1 MGREVS
7 ALDTVGAFW
16 SAILLSLAAV
26 TPYVL
31 LRRSAKSENW
41 RTAIMNAYL
50 PWLAAALV
58 LLGTF
63 GVG

>member
-1 MGREVS
+1 MS
-7 ALDTVGAFW
+7 ALETAGAFW
-16 SAILLSLAAV
+16 IAAFVSAIAIA
-26 TPYVL
+26 PYVL
-31 LRRSAKSENW
+31 LRRSANGENW
-41 RTAIMNAYL
+41 RTAIMHTYL

>member
-1 MGREVS
+1 MSLVET
-7 ALDTVGAFW
+7 AIAFW
-16 SAILLSLAAV
+16 SAVILSFV
-26 TPYVL
+26 SMTPYVL
-31 LRRSAKSENW
+31 LRRSAKGENW

-50 PWLAAALV
+50 PWLATVLV

>member
-1 MGREVS
+1 MSPVE
-7 ALDTVGAFW
+7 TVIAFW
-16 SAILLSLAAV
+16 SSVILSFIAMV
-26 TPYVL
+26 PYVL

-41 RTAIMNAYL
+41 RTATMNAYL
-50 PWLAAALV
+50 PWLATALV

>member
-1 MGREVS
+1 MSPVE
-7 ALDTVGAFW
+7 TTIAFW
-16 SAILLSLAAV
+16 SAVILSFISIA
-26 TPYVL
+26 PYVL

-41 RTAIMNAYL
+41 RTAATNAYL
-50 PWLAAALV
+50 PWRATLLV

>member
-1 MGREVS
+1 MS
-7 ALDTVGAFW
+7 TVETAIAFW
-16 SAILLSLAAV
+16 SAVILSFIAIA
-26 TPYVL
+26 PYVL

-50 PWLAAALV
+50 PWLATALV